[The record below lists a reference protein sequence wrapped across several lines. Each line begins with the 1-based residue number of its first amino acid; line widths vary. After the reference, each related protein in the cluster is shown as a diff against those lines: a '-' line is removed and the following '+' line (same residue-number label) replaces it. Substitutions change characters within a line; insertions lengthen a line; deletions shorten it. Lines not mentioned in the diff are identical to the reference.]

1 MRYLEKADVDL
12 NTGLFNVYLKKCPDI
27 NKDVYYCTTNNP
39 KKWIKDWNSQRD
51 KEDELP
57 IDDFLIQ
64 PINQIN
70 YKVACNKWNYHE
82 EEK

>member
-1 MRYLEKADVDL
+1 MKVIDKSYLENADVDL

-27 NKDVYYCTTNNP
+27 KEYEDKYFCTTNNP
-39 KKWIKDWNSQRD
+39 KKWIKDFNGQRD
-51 KEDELP
+51 KDDELP

-64 PINQIN
+64 PINQIK
-70 YKVACNKWNYHE
+70 YK

>member
-1 MRYLEKADVDL
+1 
-12 NTGLFNVYLKKCPDI
+12 LKKCPDI
-27 NKDVYYCTTNNP
+27 KVYEDIYYCTTNNP

-57 IDDFLIQ
+57 IEDFLIQ

-70 YKVACNKWNYHE
+70 YKD
-82 EEK
+82 EK

>member
-12 NTGLFNVYLKKCPDI
+12 NTGLFNVYLKKCTDI
-27 NKDVYYCTTNNP
+27 KVYEDEYSCTTNNP

-51 KEDELP
+51 KDDELP

-64 PINQIN
+64 PINQIK
-70 YKVACNKWNYHE
+70 YK